1 MAQKRMFDRAIID
14 TDKFMDLPV
23 SGKALYFL
31 LGMEAD
37 DEGFVSPRKVLR
49 VHGGTDDDVKVLIAK
64 GFLIPFESGVVVITD
79 WNKNNWLDSR
89 RVRSTEYKREREM
102 LALTEDNTYVLSARL
117 ADVKPVER
125 RTEEKR
131 IEESSVV
138 EKKGTHG
145 DLKNVRL
152 STEEYE
158 KLTTR
163 YGRSAITSLIGELS
177 TYMASSGKKYKDHYA
192 TLLNWAKRKGVVEV
206 PPPTKAVEEVR
217 LTPEQVEANQRR
229 IAEVRQALASQ
240 MRINN

>member
-102 LALTEDNTYVLSARL
+102 LALTEDHTYVLSARL
-117 ADVKPVER
+117 ADVKLVQR
-125 RTEEKR
+125 SIEEKS
-131 IEESSVV
+131 IEE
-138 EKKGTHG
+138 KKNKHG
-145 DLKNVRL
+145 DLKNVSL

-163 YGRSAITSLIGELS
+163 YGRSAINSLIGELS

-206 PPPTKAVEEVR
+206 PPPTKAVEEVAF
-217 LTPEQVEANQRR
+217 TPEQLAANQRR
-229 IAEVRQALASQ
+229 IAEVRQALTA
-240 MRINN
+240 RFKN